1 MTQSDLRTILP
12 TILLV
17 AWACGLL
24 LVDLFIPKGRKGWTA
39 LLAAVGLAGAL
50 GVTLAQAG
58 RELSAFGGMV
68 VLDGFSSFLN
78 ALFLASGLLAIAI
91 AYGYLKRMGLERG
104 EYYTLMLFSISGMLL
119 MAQAA
124 DLIVTFL
131 ALELLS
137 IPLYVLAAFARP
149 RADSEE
155 AGLKYFLL
163 GAFATG
169 FVVYGITLVFGAT
182 GNTSLAGIVSVINL
196 SASFAGIYNPLLMTV
211 GAALIL
217 VGFSFKVAAVPFH
230 MWTPDVYQGAPT
242 SVTGF
247 MAVGA
252 KAAGFA
258 ALLRIFVTALPS
270 LAVDLVPVLWGLA
283 ALTMVVGNVVAIS
296 QTNIKR
302 LLAYSSIA
310 HAGYILMAFVAFGNP
325 KVGPDAVASALFYL
339 VTYAITSFGAW
350 AVVIALEKP
359 EGKGLEIS
367 DFAGLGRKRPLLAS
381 AMTVFMLSL
390 TGMPPTLGLVG
401 KFYLFR
407 TAIQGGF
414 IGLAIIGVLTSLIS
428 AYYYLRVVVMMYM
441 REGDP
446 ETTREPWLDL
456 TWGLTALATVVLSF
470 VPMALFAWASGAV
483 IKLF

>member
-367 DFAGLGRKRPLLAS
+367 DFAGLGRKRPLLAA

-470 VPMALFAWASGAV
+470 LPMALFAWASGAV

>member
-1 MTQSDLRTILP
+1 L
-12 TILLV
+12 
-17 AWACGLL
+17 
-24 LVDLFIPKGRKGWTA
+24 
-39 LLAAVGLAGAL
+39 
-50 GVTLAQAG
+50 
-58 RELSAFGGMV
+58 
-68 VLDGFSSFLN
+68 
-78 ALFLASGLLAIAI
+78 
-91 AYGYLKRMGLERG
+91 
-104 EYYTLMLFSISGMLL
+104 
-119 MAQAA
+119 
-124 DLIVTFL
+124 
-131 ALELLS
+131 
-137 IPLYVLAAFARP
+137 
-149 RADSEE
+149 
-155 AGLKYFLL
+155 
-163 GAFATG
+163 
-169 FVVYGITLVFGAT
+169 
-182 GNTSLAGIVSVINL
+182 
-196 SASFAGIYNPLLMTV
+196 
-211 GAALIL
+211 
-217 VGFSFKVAAVPFH
+217 
-230 MWTPDVYQGAPT
+230 
-242 SVTGF
+242 
-247 MAVGA
+247 
-252 KAAGFA
+252 
-258 ALLRIFVTALPS
+258 
-270 LAVDLVPVLWGLA
+270 DLVPVLWGLA

-367 DFAGLGRKRPLLAS
+367 DFAGLGRKRPLLAA

-470 VPMALFAWASGAV
+470 LPMALFAWASGAV